1 MSAAR
6 QDPRH
11 RAREAALQV
20 LYQWEIGRTDVAT
33 AADTF
38 FDLQWADAAG
48 APAEVR
54 RVATELAQDTV
65 RQLPEVD
72 ALIAATS
79 DRWRPERMAV
89 LDRLILRLAVAEL
102 VRSAEGRPTVEG
114 ERGTAT
120 PPVVIINEA
129 LELARTFS
137 TEDAVKFI
145 NGLLDAIRR
154 RLASRAP
161 GQAGPAA

>member
-1 MSAAR
+1 
-6 QDPRH
+6 
-11 RAREAALQV
+11 
-20 LYQWEIGRTDVAT
+20 
-33 AADTF
+33 
-38 FDLQWADAAG
+38 
-48 APAEVR
+48 
-54 RVATELAQDTV
+54 
-65 RQLPEVD
+65 
-72 ALIAATS
+72 
-79 DRWRPERMAV
+79 MAV

-102 VRSAEGRPTVEG
+102 LRSGEGHPAVEG

-161 GQAGPAA
+161 GQTGPAA